1 MGKENPIKVV
11 LADDHT
17 LVREGF
23 SLLLQSIPDINLV
36 GTASNGLELV
46 RLTKRLKPNVVITDL
61 RMPVKSGVE
70 AIREIC
76 SWEKGHNCMAISMF
90 ENIYTIVDAL
100 EAGALGYI
108 NKSAEKW
115 ELLEAIKSLFNDTP
129 YYCRTTSVKM
139 VQLLAK
145 SSFNPYAVKDNVG
158 FTPLE
163 EKMIVLIC
171 KGLSSKEIAEKLLM
185 GKRNVDVYRTKIL
198 KKMKVKTTAAVAIY
212 SLKHNIISLDDLEFE
227 V

>member
-1 MGKENPIKVV
+1 MGTENPIKVV

-17 LVREGF
+17 LVREGLA
-23 SLLLQSIPDINLV
+23 LLLQSIPDINLV
-36 GTASNGLELV
+36 GTAANGLELV
-46 RLTKRLKPNVVITDL
+46 KLTKRLKPNVVITDL

-76 SWEKGHNCMAISMF
+76 SWEKGYNCMAISMF
-90 ENIYTIVDAL
+90 ENIYTIVEAL
-100 EAGALGYI
+100 EAGAIGYI
-108 NKSAEKW
+108 NKSAAKW
-115 ELLEAIKSLFNDTP
+115 ELQEAINSLYNDIP

-145 SSFNPYAVKDNVG
+145 SSFNPYALKKEAE

-163 EKMIVLIC
+163 QKMIVLIC

-185 GKRNVDVYRTKIL
+185 GKRNVDAYRTKIL
-198 KKMKVKTTAAVAIY
+198 KKMKVKTTMAVAIY
-212 SLKHNIISLDDLEFE
+212 SLKHNIISLDDLGFDM
-227 V
+227 